1 MKRLRTSRGSFD
13 VSVPQGAVGGISSVV
28 EDEEAAKKRDQGQV
42 RVRAGGL
49 KGCR

>member
-1 MKRLRTSRGSFD
+1 MSESRKGRP
-13 VSVPQGAVGGISSVV
+13 VGISSVV
-28 EDEEAAKKRDQGQV
+28 EDEEAAKKRDQGQN